1 METPMS
7 EEHQQPAADEPVI
20 HKRIAQFI
28 KLRDKIEEI
37 KKAHEEELKPY
48 TEALIKLNA
57 TLLELLNENGGDS
70 VTVRGVGT
78 VYRSTKRSASIADG
92 GEFRRFI
99 IGGELWELVDWKANA
114 AQIAEFIKKEKT
126 MPPGV
131 NMSSVITIGVRRA

>member
-1 METPMS
+1 MS
-7 EEHQQPAADEPVI
+7 EEQQSPAADEPVI

-28 KLRDKIEEI
+28 RLRDKIAEI
-37 KKAHEEELKPY
+37 KKKHDEELKPY
-48 TEALIKLNA
+48 TEALLKLNS
-57 TLLELLNENGGDS
+57 TLLEHLNENGGDS

-114 AQIAEFIKKEKT
+114 PQIAEFIEKNKT
-126 MPPGV
+126 VPPGV
-131 NMSSVITIGVRRA
+131 NLNSVVTIGVRRS